1 MTNEPTDETGTSDA
15 TTGRR
20 APLLAAVVGALAIVA
35 VLVVLV
41 ANRDDQDDA
50 ADGATTT
57 AASSEGSPS
66 STPGPAPDDP
76 DLSIPMGQIQGTTP
90 AEICAGVVARLEE
103 YRSITASQPAPAPI
117 VVDNLA
123 QFTDEI
129 FTLADQQVWGDRMIE
144 ELTTVRR
151 EWANAASALGAE
163 DAEDAE
169 AAEAAGA
176 AAQDALTR
184 AIDGADCPV
193 G

>member
-1 MTNEPTDETGTSDA
+1 
-15 TTGRR
+15 
-20 APLLAAVVGALAIVA
+20 
-35 VLVVLV
+35 
-41 ANRDDQDDA
+41 
-50 ADGATTT
+50 
-57 AASSEGSPS
+57 
-66 STPGPAPDDP
+66 
-76 DLSIPMGQIQGTTP
+76 MGQIQGTTP

-163 DAEDAE
+163 DAE

-184 AIDGADCPV
+184 AIDEADCPV